1 MFITAEKD
9 DGPEMANRS
18 KGRDAKPQGL
28 RPALGAWQPV
38 AEVLADFAS
47 PLRPSSE
54 AIVVDREPDARESG
68 FTVLEAAVSL
78 TLLAVAL
85 LSLWGTL
92 VYCSRSN
99 VAAEQRM
106 KALNAAQ
113 AKIEELKSVP
123 FESLINE
130 FGPAGATG
138 DTFDVPSIDEDRTKA
153 SGQIAFFVDETDSHG
168 EVLGFP
174 LDLNGDGD
182 SEDLDVSEAFS
193 ILPVRVSVRWDG
205 VLGEQRV
212 DLRAI
217 LRKED

>member
-1 MFITAEKD
+1 M
-9 DGPEMANRS
+9 
-18 KGRDAKPQGL
+18 L
-28 RPALGAWQPV
+28 
-38 AEVLADFAS
+38 
-47 PLRPSSE
+47 
-54 AIVVDREPDARESG
+54 DRERDARECG
-68 FTVLEAAVSL
+68 FTILEAAVSM
-78 TLLAVAL
+78 TILAVAL

-123 FESLINE
+123 FESLIND
-130 FGPAGATG
+130 FGPMGSVG
-138 DTFDVPSIDEDRTKA
+138 DTFVVPSIDEDQSNA
-153 SGQIAFFVDETDSHG
+153 SGRIAFFVDETDSHG

-182 SEDLDVSEAFS
+182 ADDTDVSAAFE
-193 ILPVRVSVRWDG
+193 ILPVRVTVRWNG

-217 LRKED
+217 LRRED

>member
-1 MFITAEKD
+1 M
-9 DGPEMANRS
+9 S
-18 KGRDAKPQGL
+18 
-28 RPALGAWQPV
+28 
-38 AEVLADFAS
+38 
-47 PLRPSSE
+47 
-54 AIVVDREPDARESG
+54 DRKHDTGESG
-68 FTVLEAAVSL
+68 FTILEAAVSL
-78 TLLAVAL
+78 TLLSVAL

-92 VYCSRSN
+92 IYCTRSN

-130 FGPAGATG
+130 FGPTGTTG
-138 DTFDVPSIDEDRTKA
+138 DTFAVTSIDADQATA
-153 SGQIAFFVDETDSHG
+153 SGRIAFFVDETDSHG
-168 EVLGFP
+168 EPIGFP

-182 SEDLDVSEAFS
+182 AADTDVSSDFS
-193 ILPVRVSVRWDG
+193 IMPVRVTVRWNG

-212 DLRAI
+212 DLRSF